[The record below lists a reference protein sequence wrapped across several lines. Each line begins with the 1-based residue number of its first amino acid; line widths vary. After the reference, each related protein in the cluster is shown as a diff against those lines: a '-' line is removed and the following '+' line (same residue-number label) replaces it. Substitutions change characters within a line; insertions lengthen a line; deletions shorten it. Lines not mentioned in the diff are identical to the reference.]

1 MNLRWSWQNAT
12 ERLSKLSGN
21 GATATQ
27 TVWKHPVSID
37 LRCWRFWLIS
47 DSLRD
52 GEMVCFCMRHIQGT
66 SRSQTLLLPACV
78 DDYVGRDNVV
88 RFIEAF
94 VESLDLAAAG
104 FDRAHPKATGRPGY
118 DPSDLLKLYIYG
130 YLNRVRSSRRLEAET
145 HRNLEV
151 IWLMRQ
157 LQPDFKTIAD
167 FRRENKTSFRKIFR
181 EFVVLCRSLDLF
193 GRELIAVDGTRLKAV
208 NSGQRNFTK
217 AKLAKAMAESDE
229 RLNRYLK
236 QLDDADKDD
245 TTPLVRVDNLEEKIA
260 AIKERRARLEEHRAE
275 LEASGEDQISLTD
288 PDARAMQSSSRIGVG
303 YNIQI
308 AVDTKHKLIAEQQVH
323 NKVSDLGLLTETAKA
338 AKENLGVDQIDVVA
352 DRGYY
357 KIEDIEDCEAID
369 VTPYVP
375 KPLRGSAVKNGFF
388 TKEQF
393 QYDAGADILI
403 CPGGQKLEPKYKR
416 KIRDNDAMT
425 YVNRKACKA
434 CALRARCTNAAFRK
448 VTRYTN
454 EAILDRMA
462 KRLAAHPEVMDQR
475 RESVEHP
482 FGSIK
487 QWMGQKDFLT
497 RRIENVRGE
506 FSLTALAYN
515 IRRALTLVGVDGL
528 IQAIRA

>member
-1 MNLRWSWQNAT
+1 VSSWAG
-12 ERLSKLSGN
+12 LSLSGSPN
-21 GATATQ
+21 
-27 TVWKHPVSID
+27 
-37 LRCWRFWLIS
+37 
-47 DSLRD
+47 SL
-52 GEMVCFCMRHIQGT
+52 H
-66 SRSQTLLLPACV
+66 TLPLPACV
-78 DDYVGRDNVV
+78 DDYVGPDNVV

-94 VESLDLAAAG
+94 VDSLDLAAAG
-104 FDRAHPKATGRPGY
+104 FDRTLPKATGRPGY

-130 YLNRVRSSRRLEAET
+130 YLNRVRSSRRLEVET

-151 IWLMRQ
+151 IWMMRQ

-167 FRRENKTSFRKIFR
+167 FRRENKTVFRQVFR

-193 GRELIAVDGTRLKAV
+193 GCDLIAVDGTRLKAV

-217 AKLAKAMAESDE
+217 GKLAKAMAESDE
-229 RLNRYLK
+229 RLGRYLK
-236 QLDDADKDD
+236 QLDEADKDD
-245 TTPLVRVDNLEEKIA
+245 NTPSARVDNLEEKIA
-260 AIKERRARLEEHRAE
+260 AIKDRRARLEEHRTE

-288 PDARAMQSSSRIGVG
+288 PDARAMHSSSRIGVG

-323 NKVSDLGLLTETAKA
+323 NKVSDLGLLAETANA
-338 AKENLGVDQIDVVA
+338 ARENLGVDQIDVVA

-357 KIEDIEDCEAID
+357 KIEDIEDCEAAG

-393 QYDAGADILI
+393 NYDADTDVLV
-403 CPGGQKLEPKYKR
+403 CPGGQKLEPKYKS
-416 KIRDNDAMT
+416 KVRDNDT
-425 YVNRKACKA
+425 VIFVNRAACKA

-448 VTRYTN
+448 VIRYAK

-462 KRLAAHPEVMDQR
+462 ARLAAKPEVLDQR

-487 QWMGQKDFLT
+487 QWMGQRDFLT

-515 IRRALTLVGVDGL
+515 IRRALTLVGVAGL
-528 IQAIRA
+528 MRAINT